1 MVKMLRER
9 GETMMPNQEI
19 MKDLIEKN
27 LLDFV
32 ATRSDTN
39 SKEEK
44 NIEYFFNKWFAG
56 IEYFQNNPEH
66 CGLYEIPDDYLGRKV
81 PWCMLKGQGNDTVV
95 FIHHN
100 DTVETKDYGTLE
112 HLCLKP
118 YELMEAFKAGKMRL
132 PYSVEED
139 LFSDKWIF
147 GRGVSDMKGGGS
159 IQLSLIEEY
168 SKEKNFKGN
177 IVLVSVPD
185 EENLSAGMRGAV
197 LHLKEL
203 KDKYNLEY
211 KLMLN
216 SEPHEREDDFRP
228 TLYDGSIG
236 KIMPVVYVR
245 GKLAHVGQVYSGL
258 NPINLL
264 SEIIRR
270 TELGSNFIEKVGNT
284 INPPP
289 AWLYHKDRK
298 TVYDVSLPIASCGY
312 MSILPLK
319 RTPQSLMNELKDI
332 CTESFIKVIEDMNE
346 SYKVYTNMAG
356 LEFEKFTW
364 EPKVK
369 FYSELYNEAIRD
381 RGKDFEL
388 AYEKVMAEIKEK
400 FNSNKITIIEA
411 ANLIIEKTLEYVN
424 DVTPCVI
431 LALTPPYYP
440 STNNNMLEEKSAQVY
455 EAIDYIKEYA
465 KVNFNEEYIVKNYFT
480 GISDLSYSMFVSE
493 RSDIDYIEDN
503 MLMWKD
509 IYYIPLEV
517 IKEISMPVI
526 NIGPWGRDLHKY
538 TERVY
543 KEDLFYKTPKLI
555 DVFLSKILGN

>member
-1 MVKMLRER
+1 MRFDKEV
-9 GETMMPNQEI
+9 

-32 ATRSDTN
+32 GTRSDTN

-44 NIEYFFNKWFAG
+44 NIEGFFKQWFSK

-66 CGLYEIPDDYLGRKV
+66 YGLFEIPDDYLGRKV
-81 PWCMLKGQGNDTVV
+81 PWCLLKGKGKDTIV

-100 DTVETKDYGTLE
+100 DIVETKDYGTLE
-112 HLCLKP
+112 PLCLKP
-118 YELMEAFKAGKMRL
+118 YELMESFKVGKMQL
-132 PYSVEED
+132 PSLAKED
-139 LFSDKWIF
+139 LLSGKWIF

-168 SKEKNFKGN
+168 SKDSSFKGN
-177 IVLVSVPD
+177 IVLISVPD
-185 EENLSAGMRGAV
+185 EENLSAGMRGAA
-197 LHLKEL
+197 LHLKAL
-203 KDKYNLEY
+203 KDKYDLEY

-216 SEPHEREDDFRP
+216 SEPHERGDDLRP

-270 TELGSNFIEKVGNT
+270 TELNPNFIEKVGNT
-284 INPPP
+284 TNPPP
-289 AWLYHKDRK
+289 TWLYHKDRK
-298 TVYDVSLPIASCGY
+298 MVYDVSLPIASCGY

-319 RTPQSLMNELKDI
+319 RTPKSIMDELKNI
-332 CTESFIKVIEDMNE
+332 SIESFQKVIEDMNA
-346 SYKVYTNMAG
+346 SYKLYTNIAG

-364 EPKVK
+364 EPDVK
-369 FYSELYNEAIRD
+369 FYSELYSEAIKD
-381 RGKDFEL
+381 SGEDFEN
-388 AYEKVMAEIKEK
+388 AYENLMVEIKEK
-400 FNSNKITIIEA
+400 FNSNKITTIEA
-411 ANLIIEKTLEYVN
+411 ANTIIEKTLEYVK
-424 DVTPCVI
+424 DVSPCVI

-440 STNNNMLEEKSAQVY
+440 STNNNMLGEKSTQIY
-455 EAIDYIKEYA
+455 EIIEDIKKYA
-465 KVNFNEEYIVKNYFT
+465 KDHFHEEYIVQNYFT
-480 GISDLSYSMFVSE
+480 GISDLSYSMFVSDQ
-493 RSDIDYIEDN
+493 SNIDYIANN

-509 IYYIPLEV
+509 VYYIPLEV

-555 DVFLSKILGN
+555 DLFVSRLLENY